1 MDDFVNGVFM
11 MTGFDYAVLI
21 IVGLSIIFSVMRG
34 MVKEILAII
43 GWVAAFYVGR
53 TYTDQLLPLM
63 PADIPSESLR
73 VLAAF
78 LILFLA
84 TLLMATLLGIA
95 ISAIIK
101 KVGLGWLDRLLGAFF
116 GLLRGL
122 LIVCIL
128 VFLAGMTDLP
138 KDARWRNAMFSAPI
152 EAMVVSLLPWV
163 PESIAKYVKY
173 D

>member
-1 MDDFVNGVFM
+1 

-21 IVGLSIIFSVMRG
+21 IVGLSVIFSIMRG
-34 MVKEILAII
+34 MVKEVLAIV

-53 TYTDQLLPLM
+53 TYTDQLLPMM
-63 PADIPSESLR
+63 PADIPTESLR

-78 LILFLA
+78 LVLFLA
-84 TLLMATLLGIA
+84 TLLLASLLGIA

-101 KVGLGWLDRLLGAFF
+101 KIGLGWLDRLLGAAF
-116 GLLRGL
+116 GVIRGL

-128 VFLAGMTDLP
+128 VFLAGFTELP

-152 EAMVVSLLPWV
+152 EALVVSLLPWV
-163 PESIAKYVKY
+163 PESIAKHIKY